1 MERLRRL
8 LAAPIPAASLAFF
21 RIAFGAILLWEVT
34 RFFSAGW
41 IEAHYVAPPFHFRY
55 FGFEWVERPS
65 LEGLQ
70 ALFAALGVLAA
81 LIAVGWWTRT
91 AAALFFVGF
100 GWVFLLEQA
109 RYLNH
114 FYLVLLLLLLLAWV
128 PTDGEWS
135 LRAALRGRRPA
146 PSLALFLLR
155 AQLLIVYGYAALA
168 KVNGDW
174 LQGEPLRQWL
184 KGRGELPLIG
194 PLLLHP
200 ATPWFMS
207 WSGLLLDLLAVPLLC
222 WRRTRVAMFAAL
234 CCFHLLNAC
243 LFDIGI
249 FPWMAIAATT
259 LFFAPDWP
267 SRWLARWRG
276 GWQRQE
282 QAEARALF
290 GYDSGV
296 FQALARREGETTVE
310 RPLAAFAT
318 AAPPRLARATLA
330 LVALWLAYQLL
341 FPLRHFLYPGNV
353 SWTEEG
359 HLFAWHMKLRSKT
372 SSAHFVVTDPVTG
385 ERRIVDPRAELAD
398 WQAQKMGD
406 RPEMVLQ
413 YAHHLARRYT
423 VVDPA
428 TGAARRPQVRAI
440 VDCSLNGRDA
450 QPLIDPNVDLAA
462 VERSLAPAPWIVP
475 LTEPLP
481 PEWRRG
487 QVEFEE

>member
-1 MERLRRL
+1 MAVADDGGRGWGRPMERLRVR
-8 LAAPIPAASLAFF
+8 LAAPIPAGALAFF

-41 IEAHYVAPPFHFRY
+41 IEAHYAAPSFHFRY

-65 LEGLQ
+65 LPWLQ
-70 ALFAALGVLAA
+70 ALFGVLGVLAA
-81 LIAVGWWTRT
+81 LIAVGWWTR
-91 AAALFFVGF
+91 AAALLFFVGF

-128 PTDGEWS
+128 PTDGTWS
-135 LRAALRGRRPA
+135 LRAALRGERPA
-146 PSLALFLLR
+146 PLLALVLLR

-168 KVNGDW
+168 KANGDW

-184 KGRGELPLIG
+184 KGRGDLPLIG
-194 PLLLHP
+194 SLLLHP

-207 WSGLLLDLLAVPLLC
+207 WAGLLLDLLAVPFLC
-222 WRRTRVAMFAAL
+222 WRRTRLAMFLAL

-267 SRWLARWRG
+267 TRFFRCRERCG
-276 GWQRQE
+276 GLIR
-282 QAEARALF
+282 
-290 GYDSGV
+290 
-296 FQALARREGETTVE
+296 T
-310 RPLAAFAT
+310 PPP
-318 AAPPRLARATLA
+318 AAPPAAPLPAPPHLARATLA
-330 LVALWLAYQLL
+330 LVALWFAYQLL

-372 SSAHFVVTDPVTG
+372 SSARFVVTDPLSG
-385 ERRIVDPRAELAD
+385 ERRLVDPRAELAD

-413 YAHHLARRYT
+413 YAHHLARRFT

-428 TGAARRPQVRAI
+428 NGVARRPQVRAI
-440 VDCSLNGRDA
+440 VDCSLNGRDP

-462 VERSLAPAPWIVP
+462 VERSLAPAAWIVP